1 MQELAVRD
9 FPHGTESYLIRVQR
23 ERGMSEKRAVVIGGG
38 PAGVSAAIYLVRANI
53 PVTLV
58 YRDMGAL
65 GKTGAVDNY
74 YGFAETVRG
83 PELFERGISQ
93 ARRLGVNVV
102 EAEVVGL
109 RWDDHL
115 TALTKDGV
123 YSGDVLVLATGS
135 ARIAPRIDGLKAY
148 EGRGVSY
155 CAVCDAFFYRG
166 KDVSV
171 LGNGIYAY
179 HEAKEL
185 TATARTVTIYTMGL
199 PAAFENSS
207 DKIRVDSRKV
217 AKILGSESVERL
229 ELEDGTI
236 VPMDGVFVAVGV
248 AGSADFARKI
258 GAEVEGVRI
267 VVDENCATTI
277 PGLYACG
284 DCTGGMLQIAKAVY
298 DGAKAAKHAIA
309 YLRSL

>member
-1 MQELAVRD
+1 
-9 FPHGTESYLIRVQR
+9 
-23 ERGMSEKRAVVIGGG
+23 
-38 PAGVSAAIYLVRANI
+38 
-53 PVTLV
+53 
-58 YRDMGAL
+58 
-65 GKTGAVDNY
+65 
-74 YGFAETVRG
+74 
-83 PELFERGISQ
+83 
-93 ARRLGVNVV
+93 
-102 EAEVVGL
+102 
-109 RWDDHL
+109 
-115 TALTKDGV
+115 
-123 YSGDVLVLATGS
+123 
-135 ARIAPRIDGLKAY
+135 
-148 EGRGVSY
+148 
-155 CAVCDAFFYRG
+155 
-166 KDVSV
+166 
-171 LGNGIYAY
+171 
-179 HEAKEL
+179 
-185 TATARTVTIYTMGL
+185 MGL